1 MRSIILLALA
11 LSTVT
16 GIFTLTASADDPA
29 LQAVFQRM
37 DKAAANF
44 KGFTADVVKIDHQS
58 IIDDNDKQTG
68 TIAVRKPNPRGFQ
81 LLEKFL
87 PDGEQVELNDTRVE
101 IYHPRTKTLQAD
113 DVGKKYRALEEEV
126 LLVGLGGSSKDLLAG
141 YQVSLGGPETVAGQP
156 ATRLILIPK
165 DPQLAQNY
173 PKFEVWYSDAT
184 GIAVQQ
190 KWYEKGLVDYHIQ
203 TYTNMKIGPVSD
215 ADLRL
220 VVPKDVHR
228 EHLIH

>member
-1 MRSIILLALA
+1 MRSRTLLAAMLC
-11 LSTVT
+11 
-16 GIFTLTASADDPA
+16 TLTAYAADPG

-37 DKAAANF
+37 DKAAAGF
-44 KGFTADVVKIDHQS
+44 KGFTADVAKIDHQA

-68 TIAVRKPNPRGFQ
+68 TIAVRKNPRSFQ

-87 PDGEQVELNDTRVE
+87 PDGEHIELNDTHVT
-101 IYHPRTKTLQAD
+101 IYHPRTKTVQAD

-126 LLVGLGGSSKDLLAG
+126 LLVGLGGTSKDLLAN
-141 YQVSLGGPETVAGQP
+141 YDVTLGGPETVAGQP
-156 ATRLILIPK
+156 TTRLVLLPK
-165 DPQLAQNY
+165 DPQLAQSY

-190 KWYEKGLVDYHIQ
+190 KWYEKGLADYHIQ
-203 TYTNMKIGPVSD
+203 TYTNMKLGAVSE
-215 ADLRL
+215 ADVKL
-220 VVPKDVHR
+220 VLPKDVHR

>member
-1 MRSIILLALA
+1 MRSRTLLAAA
-11 LSTVT
+11 LCS
-16 GIFTLTASADDPA
+16 LTAFAADPG
-29 LQAVFQRM
+29 LQPVFQRM
-37 DKAAANF
+37 DKAAAGF
-44 KGFTADVVKIDHQS
+44 KGFTADVAKIDHQA

-87 PDGEQVELNDTRVE
+87 PDGENIELYDTHVT
-101 IYHPRTKTLQAD
+101 IYHPRTKIVQAD

-126 LLVGLGGSSKDLLAG
+126 LLVGLGGTSKDLLAN
-141 YQVSLGGPETVAGQP
+141 YDVSLGGPETIAGQP
-156 ATRLILIPK
+156 TTRLVLIPK
-165 DPQLAQNY
+165 DPQLAQSY

-190 KWYEKGLVDYHIQ
+190 KWYEKGLADYHIQ
-203 TYTNMKIGPVSD
+203 TYTNMKLGPVSE
-215 ADLRL
+215 ADVKL